1 MGGRGSSSGLSNGSG
16 ISTVER
22 KICHDEVESAYL
34 FDTDGNVIFSK
45 SDNTKN
51 YVTFSEEQVKQFE
64 DNILTHNH
72 PGGSTFSCEDVSL
85 LTYSKMQEIRATTSK
100 GTFSLRAN
108 KDSKSYEK
116 GSLAF
121 SEDYSYSIYLRTNH
135 CDGVYEKLLKVYRN
149 FRIDEVEFQKGCDA
163 LNSGMAEFRN
173 TWLEENSHKYGYI
186 YRFQGR

>member
-16 ISTVER
+16 ISRVER

-45 SDNTKN
+45 TDNTKN

-85 LTYSKMQEIRATTSK
+85 LAYSKMQEIRATTSK

-108 KDSKSYEK
+108 KDSKSYE

-121 SEDYSYSIYLRTNH
+121 SEDYSYSIYLRTKH
-135 CDGVYEKLLKVYRN
+135 CDGVYEKLLKDYRN

-163 LNSGMAEFRN
+163 LNSEMAEFRN
-173 TWLEENSHKYGYI
+173 ASVETSWIEI
-186 YRFQGR
+186 RMQQ

>member
-16 ISTVER
+16 ISRVER

-72 PGGSTFSCEDVSL
+72 PGGSTFSCEDV
-85 LTYSKMQEIRATTSK
+85 
-100 GTFSLRAN
+100 
-108 KDSKSYEK
+108 
-116 GSLAF
+116 
-121 SEDYSYSIYLRTNH
+121 
-135 CDGVYEKLLKVYRN
+135 
-149 FRIDEVEFQKGCDA
+149 
-163 LNSGMAEFRN
+163 
-173 TWLEENSHKYGYI
+173 
-186 YRFQGR
+186 

>member
-16 ISTVER
+16 ISRVER

-100 GTFSLRAN
+100 GTFSLRQI
-108 KDSKSYEK
+108 KIQ
-116 GSLAF
+116 SLM
-121 SEDYSYSIYLRTNH
+121 RR
-135 CDGVYEKLLKVYRN
+135 GVWL
-149 FRIDEVEFQKGCDA
+149 FQKIIAIQFICVQ
-163 LNSGMAEFRN
+163 SIVMVYMR
-173 TWLEENSHKYGYI
+173 SC
-186 YRFQGR
+186 

>member
-1 MGGRGSSSGLSNGSG
+1 MPPDIIYQL
-16 ISTVER
+16 
-22 KICHDEVESAYL
+22 AYL
-34 FDTDGNVIFSK
+34 FSK

-116 GSLAF
+116 IIAIQF
-121 SEDYSYSIYLRTNH
+121 ICAQSIVM
-135 CDGVYEKLLKVYRN
+135 VYMRSCWKIIKTLGLMRLN
-149 FRIDEVEFQKGCDA
+149 FRRGV
-163 LNSGMAEFRN
+163 M
-173 TWLEENSHKYGYI
+173 H
-186 YRFQGR
+186 